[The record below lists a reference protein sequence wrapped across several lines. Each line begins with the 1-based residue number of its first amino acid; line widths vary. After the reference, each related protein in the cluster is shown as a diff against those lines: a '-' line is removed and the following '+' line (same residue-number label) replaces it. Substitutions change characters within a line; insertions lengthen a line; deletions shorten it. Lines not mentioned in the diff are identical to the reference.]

1 MRLTSRTL
9 IAGLVA
15 AAVMAIAPIASA
27 TVFQT
32 GGSTGMFL
40 LAGALANK
48 YHQLHPGTRITVAG
62 GGSGAGISGVCG
74 TISSS
79 TCQGSGSFAIGN
91 SSRGPSSGDISGKQ
105 GLKFTA
111 ISYEPIVV
119 IVNKNARITSL
130 TEAQVKGIWE
140 GTYTNWSQV
149 GGGNC
154 TIKVYSRLAGSGTL
168 STFLSAQ
175 SGGFGGFNISSD
187 THSTK
192 YGSNGLVRAAVANQ
206 PCGIGFVTYAYTV
219 GSAASGIKGVAIGGV
234 APTLANTQSDRYH
247 WAGYQ
252 YFVTVGTPSGDLA
265 TYINWARTSTVAK
278 SIIQRFALVAPS
290 GHDLTT

>member
-1 MRLTSRTL
+1 MRFTPRTL
-9 IAGLVA
+9 IVGLVA
-15 AAVMAIAPIASA
+15 AAVLAVAPMANA
-27 TVFQT
+27 TVIQS
-32 GGSTGMFL
+32 GGSTGLFL

-48 YHQLHPGTRITVAG
+48 YHQLHPSVRITVAG

-74 TISSS
+74 TPAGGV
-79 TCQGSGSFAIGN
+79 CPGGGSFAIGN
-91 SSRGPSSGDISGKQ
+91 SSRPPSSGDRTGKQ
-105 GLKFTA
+105 GLVFTA
-111 ISYEPIVV
+111 ISFEPLVV
-119 IVNKNARITSL
+119 IVNKNARISSL

-140 GTYTNWSQV
+140 GTYTNWNQV

-175 SGGFGGFNISSD
+175 SGGIGGFNIGSD

-219 GSAASGIKGVAIGGV
+219 GTAAAGVKGVSIGGV
-234 APTLANTQSDRYH
+234 APTLANAQTGRYH

-252 YFVTVGTPSGDLA
+252 YLVTVGDPAGATA
-265 TYINWARTSTVAK
+265 TYINWVRTSAVAAT
-278 SIIQRFALVAPS
+278 IIRRFALVAPA
-290 GHDLTT
+290 GHNETT

>member
-1 MRLTSRTL
+1 MKYTPRTL
-9 IAGLVA
+9 IVGLIA
-15 AAVMAIAPIASA
+15 AAVLAVTPLANAA
-27 TVFQT
+27 VLQT

-48 YHQLHPGTRITVAG
+48 YHQITPSVRITVAG

-79 TCQGSGSFAIGN
+79 TCTGGGSFAIGD
-91 SSRGPSSGDISGKQ
+91 SSRGPNSGDKSGKH
-105 GLKFTA
+105 GLHFTA
-111 ISYEPIVV
+111 VSLEPIVV
-119 IVNKNARITSL
+119 IANKRASVTSL

-140 GTYTNWSQV
+140 GTYTNWNQV

-154 TIKVYSRLAGSGTL
+154 SIKVYSRLAGSGTL
-168 STFLSAQ
+168 STFQ
-175 SGGFGGFNISSD
+175 SVQADNIGGFNVTTD
-187 THSTK
+187 TISTK

-219 GSAASGIKGVAIGGV
+219 GKAAAGIKPLRIANV
-234 APTLANTQSDRYH
+234 APTLANTVSGSYH
-247 WAGYQ
+247 WCGYQ
-252 YFVTVGTPSGDLA
+252 FFVTVGDPVGAVA
-265 TYINWARTSTVAK
+265 TYINWVRTSPIAEK
-278 SIIQRFALVAPS
+278 IIQTYALKAGT